1 MACRSQNCGCLA
13 PSVVVETESA
23 KGTVMARTPQ
33 RADRWSLRQVSLAA
47 GVSLATAR
55 AVVRV
60 GHLDPAA
67 LTAGD
72 VVVLKV
78 AAMLPSLQPLG
89 ELRPANAARQV
100 PQRELEAVTLVR
112 NAGGALAEIAT
123 LVVTA
128 TGARLATSIA
138 EVSAATLEPVT
149 QGEAYLALPVGRWV
163 HELRL
168 EASPVA
174 A

>member
-1 MACRSQNCGCLA
+1 
-13 PSVVVETESA
+13 
-23 KGTVMARTPQ
+23 MARTPQ
-33 RADRWSLRQVSLAA
+33 RTDRWSLRQVSLAA

-55 AVVRV
+55 AVVRT
-60 GHLDPAA
+60 GHLDATALGAA
-67 LTAGD
+67 D

-89 ELRPANAARQV
+89 ELRPANAARLV
-100 PQRELEAVTLVR
+100 PQRELDAVALVR
-112 NAGGALAEIAT
+112 RAGLELAEMAT

-128 TGARLATSIA
+128 DAARLALTIA
-138 EVSAATLEPVT
+138 QVSAATLEPVT
-149 QGEAYLALPVGRWV
+149 QGVPYLALPVGRWV
-163 HELRL
+163 QELRL

>member
-1 MACRSQNCGCLA
+1 
-13 PSVVVETESA
+13 
-23 KGTVMARTPQ
+23 MARTPQ

-55 AVVRV
+55 AVVRT
-60 GHLDPAA
+60 GHLDATTLGAA
-67 LTAGD
+67 D

-89 ELRPANAARQV
+89 ELRPANAARLV
-100 PQRELEAVTLVR
+100 PQRELDAVALVR
-112 NAGGALAEIAT
+112 RAGLELTEMAT

-128 TGARLATSIA
+128 DAARLAVTIA
-138 EVSAATLEPVT
+138 QVSAATLEPVT
-149 QGEAYLALPVGRWV
+149 QGVPYLALPVGRWV
-163 HELRL
+163 QELRL

>member
-1 MACRSQNCGCLA
+1 
-13 PSVVVETESA
+13 
-23 KGTVMARTPQ
+23 MARTPQ
-33 RADRWSLRQVSLAA
+33 RAGKWSLRQVSLAA

-55 AVVRV
+55 AVVRA

-67 LTAGD
+67 LEARD

-89 ELRPANAARQV
+89 ELRPANATRLV
-100 PQRELEAVTLVR
+100 PQRELDAVSLVR
-112 NAGGALAEIAT
+112 TAALSLDEMAT

-128 TGARLATSIA
+128 SSARLALTIA

-149 QGEAYLALPVGRWV
+149 QGVPYLALPVGRWV
-163 HELRL
+163 QELRL
-168 EASPVA
+168 ESAPVA

>member
-1 MACRSQNCGCLA
+1 
-13 PSVVVETESA
+13 
-23 KGTVMARTPQ
+23 MARTPQ
-33 RADRWSLRQVSLAA
+33 RAERWSLRQVSLAA

-55 AVVRV
+55 AVVRS
-60 GHLDPAA
+60 GHLDPAE

-100 PQRELEAVTLVR
+100 PQRELEAILLVR
-112 NAGGALAEIAT
+112 RAGLGLAELAT

-128 TGARLATSIA
+128 DRVRLAVTIA

-149 QGEAYLALPVGRWV
+149 QGEPYLALPVGRWAR
-163 HELRL
+163 ELRL
-168 EASPVA
+168 EATVA
-174 A
+174 AA

>member
-1 MACRSQNCGCLA
+1 M
-13 PSVVVETESA
+13 
-23 KGTVMARTPQ
+23 
-33 RADRWSLRQVSLAA
+33 
-47 GVSLATAR
+47 ATAR

-60 GHLDPAA
+60 GHLDPAW
-67 LTAGD
+67 LTAED

-100 PQRELEAVTLVR
+100 PQREREAIRLVR
-112 NAGGALAEIAT
+112 RASMTLAEMAT

-128 TGARLATSIA
+128 DGARLATTIA

-149 QGEAYLALPVGRWV
+149 RGEPYLALPVGRWV
-163 HELRL
+163 QELRL
-168 EASPVA
+168 AATPVA

>member
-1 MACRSQNCGCLA
+1 
-13 PSVVVETESA
+13 
-23 KGTVMARTPQ
+23 MARTPQ

-55 AVVRV
+55 AVVRT
-60 GHLDPAA
+60 GHLDPTA
-67 LTAGD
+67 LGVAD

-89 ELRPANAARQV
+89 ELRPANAARLV
-100 PQRELEAVTLVR
+100 PQRELDAVALVR
-112 NAGGALAEIAT
+112 RAGLELAEMAT

-128 TGARLATSIA
+128 DSARLALTIA
-138 EVSAATLEPVT
+138 QVSAATLEPVT
-149 QGEAYLALPVGRWV
+149 QGVPYLALPVGRWV
-163 HELRL
+163 QELRL

>member
-1 MACRSQNCGCLA
+1 
-13 PSVVVETESA
+13 
-23 KGTVMARTPQ
+23 MARTPQ

-60 GHLDPAA
+60 GHLDPTA

-100 PQRELEAVTLVR
+100 PQRELEAVRLVR
-112 NAGGALAEIAT
+112 RAGVSLAQIAT

-128 TGARLATSIA
+128 DGAKLATTIA
-138 EVSAATLEPVT
+138 QVSAATLEPVT
-149 QGEAYLALPVGRWV
+149 DGKPYLALPVGRWV
-163 HELRL
+163 QELRL

>member
-1 MACRSQNCGCLA
+1 
-13 PSVVVETESA
+13 
-23 KGTVMARTPQ
+23 MARTPQ
-33 RADRWSLRQVSLAA
+33 RAGRWSLRQVSLAA

-60 GHLDPAA
+60 GHLDPTA
-67 LTAGD
+67 LSASD

-89 ELRPANAARQV
+89 ELRPANAARLV
-100 PQRELEAVTLVR
+100 PRRELEAVSLVR
-112 NAGGALAEIAT
+112 RAGPHLAEMAT

-128 TGARLATSIA
+128 DGARLATTIA

-149 QGEAYLALPVGRWV
+149 QGVPYLALPVGRWV
-163 HELRL
+163 QQLQL
-168 EASPVA
+168 EAPPVA

>member
-1 MACRSQNCGCLA
+1 
-13 PSVVVETESA
+13 
-23 KGTVMARTPQ
+23 MARTPQ

-55 AVVRV
+55 AVVRA
-60 GHLDPAA
+60 GHLDPTALHAA
-67 LTAGD
+67 D

-100 PQRELEAVTLVR
+100 PHRELKAVALVR
-112 NAGGALAEIAT
+112 RAGAT
-123 LVVTA
+123 LTESATLIVTA
-128 TGARLATSIA
+128 NDAQLASTIA
-138 EVSAATLEPVT
+138 QVSAATLEPVAE
-149 QGEAYLALPVGRWV
+149 GVPYLALPVGRWA
-163 HELRL
+163 HQLRL
-168 EASPVA
+168 EASAVA